1 MQRMSRREMLTLAS
15 GGVTALVTLGQS
27 PTLATP
33 AEAAAEI
40 TKFTNGKTVEQG
52 KITVEL
58 PEIAEDGNT
67 IPLLIAVE
75 SPMMADDYV
84 SEVLVL
90 TDGNPRPRVVMFHF
104 TAMSGRALAATRIRL
119 ASTENVIVVAKTG
132 DGRFFSAQ
140 KQVKVTIGGCGG

>member
-1 MQRMSRREMLTLAS
+1 MLTLAS
-15 GGVTALVTLGQS
+15 AGATTLVILGNS
-27 PTLATP
+27 PASATP

-40 TKFTNGKTVEQG
+40 GKFTNGKIVEQG

-58 PEIAEDGNT
+58 PEIAENGST
-67 IPLLIAVE
+67 IPLLITVD
-75 SPMMADDYV
+75 SPMTADDYV
-84 SEVLVL
+84 SDVLVL
-90 TDGNPRPRVVMFHF
+90 TDGNPRPRVVTFHF

-132 DGRFFSAQ
+132 DGRFFSTQ

>member
-15 GGVTALVTLGQS
+15 GGTALVILGRS
-27 PTLATP
+27 PALATP

-40 TKFTNGKTVEQG
+40 AKFTDGKTVEQG

-58 PEIAEDGNT
+58 PEIAENGTT
-67 IPLLIAVE
+67 IPLLITVD
-75 SPMMADDYV
+75 SPMTADDYV
-84 SEVLVL
+84 SEVLVV
-90 TDGNPRPRVVMFHF
+90 TDGNPRPRVITFHF
-104 TAMSGRALAATRIRL
+104 TLMSGRALAATRIRL

>member
-1 MQRMSRREMLTLAS
+1 MQRMSRRELLTS
-15 GGVTALVTLGQS
+15 GSAGAAALTILSEV
-27 PTLATP
+27 PALATP

-40 TKFTNGKTVEQG
+40 AKFTGGKTTEQG

-58 PEIAEDGNT
+58 PEIAENGT
-67 IPLLIAVE
+67 TVPLLITVD
-75 SPMMADDYV
+75 SPMTAADYV
-84 SEVLVL
+84 SDVLVV
-90 TDGNPRPRVVMFHF
+90 TDGNPRPQVVTFHF

-132 DGRFFSAQ
+132 DGKFVTAQ

>member
-15 GGVTALVTLGQS
+15 GGTALVILGQS
-27 PTLATP
+27 PALATP

-40 TKFTNGKTVEQG
+40 AKFTDGKTVEQG

-58 PEIAEDGNT
+58 PEIAENGTT
-67 IPLLIAVE
+67 IPLLITVD
-75 SPMMADDYV
+75 SPMTTDDYV
-84 SEVLVL
+84 SEVLVV
-90 TDGNPRPRVVMFHF
+90 TDGNPRPRVITFHF
-104 TAMSGRALAATRIRL
+104 TLMSGRALAATRIRL

>member
-1 MQRMSRREMLTLAS
+1 MQRMSRREMVTLAS
-15 GGVTALVTLGQS
+15 AGATTLVILSKS
-27 PTLATP
+27 PASATP
-33 AEAAAEI
+33 AEATAEI
-40 TKFTNGKTVEQG
+40 ARFTNGKTLEQG

-58 PEIAEDGNT
+58 PEIAENGST
-67 IPLLIAVE
+67 IPLLITVD
-75 SPMMADDYV
+75 SPMTADDYV

-90 TDGNPRPRVVMFHF
+90 TDGNPRPRVVTFHF

-132 DGRFFSAQ
+132 DGRFFSTQ